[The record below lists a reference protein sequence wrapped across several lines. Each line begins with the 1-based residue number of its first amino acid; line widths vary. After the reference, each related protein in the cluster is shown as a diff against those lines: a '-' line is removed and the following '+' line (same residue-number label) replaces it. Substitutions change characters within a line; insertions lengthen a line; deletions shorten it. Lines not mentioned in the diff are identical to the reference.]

1 MYQQQ
6 QQQNDQ
12 VGMRGGFNLIT
23 ALLQGHA
30 MTCTVFMRTDLGK
43 EAIGFAG
50 MFGFFIMLVYGGLMN
65 SYPMFIYLCLYL
77 LMVLAQRM
85 KQFSNWRKGIIVH
98 SRYVGYPWLAF
109 KLFPRIKTEA
119 NAKGAEAFLCLAVGG
134 LLAAYV
140 DQPLG
145 WWVMFGLVSILAT
158 ESMIVEVQ
166 RRRLQAMRDAE
177 IEQQALADAYREGR
191 F

>member
-12 VGMRGGFNLIT
+12 TGMRGGFNLLT
-23 ALLQGHA
+23 ALIHGHA
-30 MTCTVFMRTDLGK
+30 MTCTIFMRSHLGRDS
-43 EAIGFAG
+43 IGFAG
-50 MFGFFIMLVYGGLMN
+50 MFGFFMMLVYGGLMN

-77 LMVLAQRM
+77 LAVLCQRM
-85 KQFSNWRKGIIVH
+85 KTYSNWRKGIIVH
-98 SRYVGYPWLAF
+98 SRSIGYPWLAF
-109 KLFPRIKTEA
+109 KLFPRIKTEN
-119 NAKGAEAFLCLAVGG
+119 NARGAEAFLCLAVGW
-134 LLAAYV
+134 LLMTYV

-145 WWVMFGLVSILAT
+145 WWVMFGWVSIMAT

-177 IEQQALADAYREGR
+177 IEQSALADAYREGR

>member
-1 MYQQQ
+1 MYQQ

-12 VGMRGGFNLIT
+12 TGMRGGFNLIT
-23 ALLQGHA
+23 GILHGHA
-30 MTCTVFMRTDLGK
+30 MTCTLPMRTNYGRDS
-43 EAIGFAG
+43 IGFAG
-50 MFGFFIMLVYGGLMN
+50 MFGFFGMLVYGGLMN

-85 KQFSNWRKGIIVH
+85 KTFANWRKGIIVH

-109 KLFPRIKTEA
+109 KLFPRIRSEA
-119 NAKGAEAFLCLAVGG
+119 NARGAEAFLCLAVGG

-145 WWVMFGLVSILAT
+145 WWVMFGWVSIMAT

-177 IEQQALADAYREGR
+177 IEQNALADAYREGR